1 MQLGP
6 RFKNLFITKEIIM
19 PEILANLQKSL
30 ELAKALPK
38 CRESA
43 ITITKIEEAIMWF
56 GNFQI
61 TYVAP
66 KQ

>member
-1 MQLGP
+1 
-6 RFKNLFITKEIIM
+6 M

-30 ELAKALPK
+30 ENAKALPK

-43 ITITKIEEAIMWF
+43 ILITKIEEAILWY
-56 GNFQI
+56 GQFQI

-66 KQ
+66 KA